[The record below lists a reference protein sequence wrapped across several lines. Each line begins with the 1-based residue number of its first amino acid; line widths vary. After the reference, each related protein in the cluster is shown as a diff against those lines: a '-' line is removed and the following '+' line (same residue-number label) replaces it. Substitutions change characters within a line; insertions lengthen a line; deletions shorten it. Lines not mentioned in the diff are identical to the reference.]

1 MGFGKFLFGGVCAVG
16 AAMAAPIL
24 VPAVGTTLIASSIG
38 GGAAV
43 TAGFAMAT
51 ASSTA
56 LATGAAVTAGA
67 AGVAGIKKVEENL
80 IDKGREEGRQ
90 ENETYYNNVIEGKNK
105 IINDKDEMIKI
116 LDEDCKDSREMA
128 ERAMER
134 VDQLEKIMYT

>member
-24 VPAVGTTLIASSIG
+24 MPVAAGTALLAG
-38 GGAAV
+38 GAGAAV
-43 TAGFAMAT
+43 AT

-56 LATGAAVTAGA
+56 LAAGVAVTAGA

-105 IINDKDEMIKI
+105 IINDKDEMIKL

-134 VDQLEKIMYT
+134 VDELEKIMYT